1 MNQRDD
7 PAERP
12 ASLAARGR
20 ARLVGLLR
28 AVPIRWGLLSI
39 AAINSAV
46 VVALVAMIWNGSQV
60 LGSAWDDVRQVRE
73 SDKILAL
80 LESETSRLQNLI
92 HRYINQP
99 SPEFFAEILQ
109 LREAVLGTLTTR
121 ASTDP
126 MLSGSVEE
134 LERVTDRFLNGFGEL
149 RTLQTSIAR
158 TYEEQVQE
166 PAKDMAGL

>member
-1 MNQRDD
+1 MWSELVLGMAQQDGAR
-7 PAERP
+7 ERP
-12 ASLAARGR
+12 ASLAARIR
-20 ARLVGLLR
+20 SRIVGLVR
-28 AVPIRWGLLSI
+28 AVPIRWRILSI
-39 AAINSAV
+39 AALNSAV
-46 VVALVAMIWNGSQV
+46 VVVLAAMIWNGVQV

-99 SPEFFAEILQ
+99 SPEFFAEILL

-134 LERVTDRFLNGFGEL
+134 LERVTERFLNGFGEL
-149 RTLQTSIAR
+149 RTVQATIAN
-158 TYEEQVQE
+158 TYEVEVR
-166 PAKDMAGL
+166 G

>member
-1 MNQRDD
+1 N
-7 PAERP
+7 
-12 ASLAARGR
+12 
-20 ARLVGLLR
+20 
-28 AVPIRWGLLSI
+28 
-39 AAINSAV
+39 
-46 VVALVAMIWNGSQV
+46 VAQV
-60 LGSAWDDVRQVRE
+60 LGSPWDDVRQVRE

-99 SPEFFAEILQ
+99 RPELFAEIRV

-134 LERVTDRFLNGFGEL
+134 LEHVTERFLNGFGEL
-149 RTLQTSIAR
+149 RAVQTTINR
-158 TYEEQVQE
+158 TYEDQVLA
-166 PAKDMAGL
+166 PAKDMAGLYSIIERATGHRDALLCPSIG